1 MKFKN
6 LYNYIYYVTPLLT
19 MAFILLGVGTVNAL
33 TIPNTYFATSQCG
46 SGTEAIPTSIN
57 FGCQGAACLNKNT
70 TNPYCSANHNA
81 LIDLLFAIIR
91 FITDGIGLV
100 MIVSLIIAGIQ
111 YTTSRG
117 DPQELNKATK
127 RIRSTITALIFFLFA
142 YAILNYV
149 VPNGFFGQ

>member
-1 MKFKN
+1 MKKIKTITKTVIIG
-6 LYNYIYYVTPLLT
+6 LTVLILPLISFT
-19 MAFILLGVGTVNAL
+19 SVGAL
-33 TIPNTYFATSQCG
+33 SLPVSNFATSQCG
-46 SGTEAIPTSIN
+46 SGSEAITTSIN
-57 FGCQGAACLNKNT
+57 FGCQGAACVNKN
-70 TNPYCSANHNA
+70 NKSSYCSGNHNA

-111 YTTSRG
+111 YTSSRG

-127 RIRSTITALIFFLFA
+127 RIKSTITALVLFLFA

-149 VPNGFFGQ
+149 IPNGFLGQ

>member
-1 MKFKN
+1 MKKIKTTTKTVIVG
-6 LYNYIYYVTPLLT
+6 LALLILPLISFSSV
-19 MAFILLGVGTVNAL
+19 AAL
-33 TIPNTYFATSQCG
+33 SLPVSNFATSQCG
-46 SGTEAIPTSIN
+46 SGAEAITTSIN
-57 FGCQGAACLNKNT
+57 FGCQGAACVNNSHASS
-70 TNPYCSANHNA
+70 YCSGNHNA

-91 FITDGIGLV
+91 FVTDGIGLV